1 MFLIVGMTFL
11 VLLSITLMMLWGHER
26 IATKRV
32 TPRAKIEECWDGEER
47 RSHERFNKDLEVE
60 YSVRKRPHLKNG
72 RTVDLSKGGVKLLLD
87 EKLPKGAVMGLKVYI
102 TEERRTVEVEA
113 EVVWTNDA
121 DKKDPS
127 GKRFFFSGL
136 KFITIKEPAGIHL
149 SEYLTHL
156 ESKG

>member
-1 MFLIVGMTFL
+1 MFLIVGMVFL
-11 VLLSITLMMLWGHER
+11 VLLSITLTMLWGHEK
-26 IATKRV
+26 ISIKRAIH
-32 TPRAKIEECWDGEER
+32 RAKVEEYWDGENR
-47 RSHERFNKDLEVE
+47 RLHERFNKDLDVE
-60 YSVRKRPHLKNG
+60 YSVRRTPHLKKS
-72 RTVDLSKGGVKLLLD
+72 RTVDLSKGGMKLLLD
-87 EKLPKGAVMGLKVYI
+87 EKLPKGAILGLKVYI
-102 TEERRTVEVEA
+102 SEKRRTIEVDA

-136 KFITIKEPAGIHL
+136 KFIAIKEPAGIHL

>member
-1 MFLIVGMTFL
+1 MFLIVGMIFL

-26 IATKRV
+26 IATKRMI
-32 TPRAKIEECWDGEER
+32 PRAKVEECWDGEER

-60 YSVRKRPHLKNG
+60 YSVKKRPHLKNS
-72 RTVDLSKGGVKLLLD
+72 RTVDLSKGGMKLLLD
-87 EKLPKGAVMGLKVYI
+87 EKLPKGAILGLKVYI
-102 TEERRTVEVEA
+102 PEKRRTIEVEA

-121 DKKDPS
+121 EKKDPS

-136 KFITIKEPAGIHL
+136 KFIAIKEPAGIHL